1 MNLKLRITEIAED
14 QKKFSLWE
22 VLTNQRLKEILVR
35 Q

>member
-1 MNLKLRITEIAED
+1 MNLKLKIIEIAED

-22 VLTNQRLKEILVR
+22 VLINQRSKEILVR